1 MKLNEVFPS
10 SYIAAADLDGNE
22 KTVTIESVEQTQFQN
37 DPRPK
42 LVIKMR
48 GTDRGFVVNKTNATT
63 IASFY
68 GDETDNWLG
77 KRITLIPAQTA
88 NPAGQQVPCIRV
100 KLMQPPA
107 AEPQPMP
114 GNPQRP
120 PADGYGN
127 DSPF

>member
-100 KLMQPPA
+100 KLTPPAA
-107 AEPQPMP
+107 AEPQPLP

-120 PADGYGN
+120 PADGY
-127 DSPF
+127 DSTPF